1 MTTEARWARVN
12 AGLNLVVIALLIL
25 VASQMRGQR
34 AEGVELREQLKAIN
48 ERLERHIAAAV
59 DQEGGAKQ
67 WGRTAGGQEGL

>member
-12 AGLNLVVIALLIL
+12 AALNLVVIALLIV
-25 VASQMRGQR
+25 VASQMRWQR
-34 AEGVELREQLKAIN
+34 VEGAELREQLKAIN

-59 DQEGGAKQ
+59 NQAGRADQ